1 MFASATGRS
10 AVVSAAS
17 ERYMR
22 EEPLFVGEGG
32 NGQGLPDNI
41 RHTIVTVPKVRYI
54 IYRDIYIIYITYIYV
69 PTMVY
74 FNSSFCKF

>member
-22 EEPLFVGEGG
+22 EDPLFVGQGG
-32 NGQGLPDNI
+32 TGQGLPRNI
-41 RHTIVTVPKVRYI
+41 RHTIVTVPKVVFFVFLYRYL
-54 IYRDIYIIYITYIYV
+54 V
-69 PTMVY
+69 L
-74 FNSSFCKF
+74 

>member
-10 AVVSAAS
+10 QIVSAAS

-32 NGQGLPDNI
+32 NGQGLPANI
-41 RHTIVTVPKVRYI
+41 RHTIVTVPKV
-54 IYRDIYIIYITYIYV
+54 TFFFV
-69 PTMVY
+69 CM
-74 FNSSFCKF
+74 